1 MIQIIK
7 HREKTMSSFNLKKR
21 TVIIT
26 GASGG
31 FGSELTRILINDYGC
46 RVIGIGRTKEKLQA
60 IAESLADNKNKFK
73 YYVFD
78 VSDRENWRKFADK
91 LTENGVIPDMLINNA
106 GIMPPFEKFENED
119 GELARRVIDV
129 NFMSVVYGCEAMIP
143 LLKKSRHGGI
153 VNISSSSAFS
163 PSAGVAVYSASK
175 AAVRNFSLSLAE
187 ELDGQIYVGAV
198 CPGFS
203 KTDLFRD
210 NGFTEEDFDFIS
222 GLGTD
227 KEDIAKAIIN
237 GISDGKKLIICGKD
251 SYLMNAMSSVA
262 PVKAN
267 ELYSKVLKKSDLNMF
282 QNIKK

>member
-1 MIQIIK
+1 MG
-7 HREKTMSSFNLKKR
+7 SFNLKKI

-31 FGSELTRILINDYGC
+31 FGSELTKLLINNYGC

-60 IAESLADNKNKFK
+60 LAESLGDNKNRFK
-73 YYVFD
+73 YYLFD
-78 VSDRENWRKFADK
+78 VSDRESWQKFAAM
-91 LTENGVIPDMLINNA
+91 LNESGVIPDLLINNA
-106 GIMPPFEKFENED
+106 GIMPPFENFEDED
-119 GELARRVIDV
+119 NELAKRVIGV

-143 LLKKSRHGGI
+143 LLKRSRQGGI

-163 PSAGVAVYSASK
+163 PSAGIALYSASK
-175 AAVRNFSLSLAE
+175 AAVRNFSMSLAE
-187 ELDGQIYVGAV
+187 ELYGRIYVGAV

-210 NGFTEEDFDFIS
+210 NGFTDEDFDFIS

-227 KEDIAKAIIN
+227 KEDIAKAIIS
-237 GISDGKKLIICGKD
+237 GISAAKKLIICGKD
-251 SYLMNAMSSVA
+251 SFLMNAMSSVA

-267 ELYSKVLKKSDLNMF
+267 ELYSKVLKESDLSMF
-282 QNIKK
+282 ANLKK